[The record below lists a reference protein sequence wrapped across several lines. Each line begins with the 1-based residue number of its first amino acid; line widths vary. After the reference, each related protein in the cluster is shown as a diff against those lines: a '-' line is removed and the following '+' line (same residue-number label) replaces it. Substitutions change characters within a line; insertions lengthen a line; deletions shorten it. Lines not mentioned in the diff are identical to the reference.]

1 MRLSKTIILFLLML
15 FYSTSYIQSTN
26 LDLVNER
33 IHLMEYLMDNNLAYS
48 QEVRLHDIAQW
59 EDELVDAFRNKKDY
73 KHMFLMQQMA
83 AYTLVSDGHINEA
96 LEKANAMLQQATLMR
111 YDIGIAI
118 SHYAI
123 GDTYLNA
130 NMTNEAIEE
139 YEIAMQKLYKI
150 ADSEKLQEKVLIQ
163 LIPTLIRLGRLNEAK
178 DYLEQIEQ
186 VKDYRHSRFIENI
199 FQAYYYLHTNNLEQ
213 AREYIQEAEEW
224 YEYYPFFFHS
234 SILKYIQAEYAK
246 QVEDDEQAIKLYN
259 ELTVSTS
266 SANVYNRYL
275 KMKNSL
281 ARLYTKRG
289 RAKEACEIFQDIN
302 AARDSINARNY
313 SSQINLLRTIYQV
326 DRLEMDN
333 QNERNRLLFYSI
345 MGCILILSISIA
357 SVLYIRKINK
367 RLIASRLKLE
377 KARQIAENSIRTKSI
392 FLSNMSHEIRT
403 PLNALSGFS
412 TILTD
417 ANIDIST
424 RQQCNEIIQQNS
436 DLLLKL
442 IDDVVD
448 LSSLEIGKMQF
459 LFANNNAVAICRNV
473 VDTVE
478 KIKQTSA
485 SVLFQT
491 SLENLE
497 IYTDE
502 ARLQQ
507 LLINLLIN
515 ATKFTTEGSITLS
528 LEKQSEEV
536 ALFAVSDTGCGI
548 APEKQGAI
556 FNRFEKLNENAQGS
570 GLGLSI
576 CQLIVERFGGKIWI
590 DPEYKNGSRFL
601 FTHPI
606 VSTSRKEVSE

>member
-1 MRLSKTIILFLLML
+1 ML
-15 FYSTSYIQSTN
+15 FYSTSYIQSAN
-26 LDLVNER
+26 LDLVDER

-83 AYTLVSDGHINEA
+83 AYALVSDGHINEA
-96 LEKANAMLQQATLMR
+96 LEKANAMLQQATLMK

-377 KARQIAENSIRTKSI
+377 KARQIAENSIRTKSV

-412 TILTD
+412 AILTD

-507 LLINLLIN
+507 LLIDLLIN

>member
-1 MRLSKTIILFLLML
+1 
-15 FYSTSYIQSTN
+15 
-26 LDLVNER
+26 
-33 IHLMEYLMDNNLAYS
+33 MDNNLAYS

-83 AYTLVSDGHINEA
+83 AYALVSDGHINEA
-96 LEKANAMLQQATLMR
+96 LEKANAMLQQATLMK

-213 AREYIQEAEEW
+213 ARKYIQEAEEW

-302 AARDSINARNY
+302 AARNSINARNY

-377 KARQIAENSIRTKSI
+377 KARQIAENSIRTKSV

-412 TILTD
+412 AILTD

>member
-83 AYTLVSDGHINEA
+83 AYALVSDGHINEA

-515 ATKFTTEGSITLS
+515 ATKFTTEGSITL
-528 LEKQSEEV
+528 
-536 ALFAVSDTGCGI
+536 AVSDTGCGI

>member
-1 MRLSKTIILFLLML
+1 
-15 FYSTSYIQSTN
+15 
-26 LDLVNER
+26 
-33 IHLMEYLMDNNLAYS
+33 MDNNLAYS
-48 QEVRLHDIAQW
+48 QEVRLHDITQW

-83 AYTLVSDGHINEA
+83 AYALVSDGHVNEA
-96 LEKANAMLQQATLMR
+96 LEKANAMLQQATLMK

-130 NMTNEAIEE
+130 NMNNEAIEE
-139 YEIAMQKLYKI
+139 YEIAIQKLYKI

-163 LIPTLIRLGRLNEAK
+163 LIPTLIRSGRLNEAK
-178 DYLEQIEQ
+178 DYLEQMEQ

-199 FQAYYYLHTNNLEQ
+199 FQAYYYLHANNLEQ

-246 QVEDDEQAIKLYN
+246 QIEDDEQAIKLYN

-377 KARQIAENSIRTKSI
+377 KARQIAENSIRTKSV

-412 TILTD
+412 AILTD

-548 APEKQGAI
+548 APEKQGTI

-606 VSTSRKEVSE
+606 ASTGRKEVSE

>member
-1 MRLSKTIILFLLML
+1 
-15 FYSTSYIQSTN
+15 
-26 LDLVNER
+26 
-33 IHLMEYLMDNNLAYS
+33 MDNNLAYS

-83 AYTLVSDGHINEA
+83 AYALVSDGHINEA
-96 LEKANAMLQQATLMR
+96 LEKANAMLQQATLMK

-377 KARQIAENSIRTKSI
+377 KARQIAENSIRTKSV

-412 TILTD
+412 AILTD

-576 CQLIVERFGGKIWI
+576 CQLIVEGFGGKKWN